1 MSATATNPVTLTAK
15 LYDARGAMKIVFGD
29 KYAEKIMPII
39 AQLHQLSEKW
49 ELAPIKTMLRACDE
63 MEKQGASKVDLGMV
77 IAAYVEGVE
86 GTFKE
91 VSGS

>member
-1 MSATATNPVTLTAK
+1 MSATLTAK

-29 KYAEKIMPII
+29 QYAEKIKPII
-39 AQLHQLSEKW
+39 VQLHELSDKW

-63 MEKQGASKVDLGMV
+63 MEKQGEGGTDIAMV
-77 IAAYVEGVE
+77 IAAYVEDVE

-91 VSGS
+91 V